1 VVVGSLSLSHNR
13 LPEDHLQYAFFERVL
28 ERLESTPTVSGAAFA
43 TTTPMA
49 STGIDHDIPFGIE
62 GREVPEG
69 EEVDFRIITAGY
81 FGVLEI
87 PVRGREFT
95 SGDREGA
102 LPVVIVNQ
110 TLAGLWFPG
119 EDPLGRRIRVGGSR
133 HGWQEI
139 VGVAG
144 DVRHRGLQVDPRPE
158 VFVPLRQYPSYTSMN
173 LVVRA
178 AGSPESMIGL
188 IKEVV
193 YQLDPDQPV
202 SGLDLLTDQLART
215 TAAPR
220 FHLLLFGGLAVMALL
235 LATAG
240 VYGVVA
246 FVAQQR
252 QREFGIRLALGASPA
267 RILRGVL
274 WDGGRLVGLGLIA
287 GGIAAF
293 ATTGFLR
300 GLLYKVDP
308 VHPLA
313 MTGAVVILAVVAVV
327 ATLGPARRAARVD
340 PVAAMRAE

>member
-1 VVVGSLSLSHNR
+1 
-13 LPEDHLQYAFFERVL
+13 
-28 ERLESTPTVSGAAFA
+28 
-43 TTTPMA
+43 
-49 STGIDHDIPFGIE
+49 
-62 GREVPEG
+62 
-69 EEVDFRIITAGY
+69 
-81 FGVLEI
+81 
-87 PVRGREFT
+87 
-95 SGDREGA
+95 
-102 LPVVIVNQ
+102 
-110 TLAGLWFPG
+110 
-119 EDPLGRRIRVGGSR
+119 
-133 HGWQEI
+133 
-139 VGVAG
+139 
-144 DVRHRGLQVDPRPE
+144 LQVDPRPE